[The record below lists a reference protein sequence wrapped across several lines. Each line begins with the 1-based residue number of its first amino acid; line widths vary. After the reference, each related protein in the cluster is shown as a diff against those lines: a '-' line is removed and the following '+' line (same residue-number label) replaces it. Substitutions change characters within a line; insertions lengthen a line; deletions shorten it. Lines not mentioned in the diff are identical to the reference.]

1 MADEKAPR
9 GRVRRTQLNIRLST
23 SEVEEL
29 RLRAAEKGMTMTDY
43 IVYCTLHGEAY
54 ERLAAREMVAGDRKD
69 IRELAAK
76 VDRIERLAG
85 EIERKDAC
93 DEETRGVLLDVADRL
108 RMFSFGCE
116 ADLGKA
122 MDALGEAYKSCTYSR
137 H

>member
-54 ERLAAREMVAGDRKD
+54 ERLAAREMVARDRKD
-69 IRELAAK
+69 IRELAGK

>member
-43 IVYCTLHGEAY
+43 IVYRTLHGEAY
-54 ERLAAREMVAGDRKD
+54 ERLAAREMVARDRKD

-122 MDALGEAYKSCTYSR
+122 MDALREAYKSCTYSR
-137 H
+137 N

>member
-54 ERLAAREMVAGDRKD
+54 ERLAAREMVARDRKD
-69 IRELAAK
+69 IRDLSAK
-76 VDRIERLAG
+76 VDRIARLAG
-85 EIERKDAC
+85 EIERKDTC

-108 RMFSFGCE
+108 RMFSYGCE
-116 ADLGKA
+116 VDLGKA
-122 MDALGEAYKSCTYSR
+122 MDSIGEAYKSCTYSR
-137 H
+137 N

>member
-1 MADEKAPR
+1 MVDEKAPQ

-43 IVYCTLHGEAY
+43 IVYCTLHSEAY
-54 ERLAAREMVAGDRKD
+54 ERLAAREMVARDRKD
-69 IRELAAK
+69 IRDLAAK
-76 VDRIERLAG
+76 VDRVARLAA

-93 DEETRGVLLDVADRL
+93 DEETRSVLLDVADRL

-116 ADLGKA
+116 SDLGKA
-122 MDALGEAYKSCTYSR
+122 MDAIGEAYKSCTYSR

>member
-54 ERLAAREMVAGDRKD
+54 ERLAAREMVARDRKD

-122 MDALGEAYKSCTYSR
+122 MDALREAYKSCTYSR
-137 H
+137 N

>member
-54 ERLAAREMVAGDRKD
+54 ERLAAREMVARDRKD

-137 H
+137 N

>member
-54 ERLAAREMVAGDRKD
+54 ERLAAREMVARDRKD

-93 DEETRGVLLDVADRL
+93 DEETRGVLLDVTDRL

-137 H
+137 N

>member
-1 MADEKAPR
+1 MVDEKAPQ

-29 RLRAAEKGMTMTDY
+29 RLRAAEKGMSMTDY

-54 ERLAAREMVAGDRKD
+54 ERLAAREMVARDRKD
-69 IRELAAK
+69 IRDLAAK
-76 VDRIERLAG
+76 VDRVARLAG
-85 EIERKDAC
+85 EIEKMDAC
-93 DEETRGVLLDVADRL
+93 DEDVRGVLLDVADRL
-108 RMFSFGCE
+108 RMFSYGCE

-122 MDALGEAYKSCTYSR
+122 MDAIGEAYKSCTYSR

>member
-1 MADEKAPR
+1 MVDEKAPQ

-29 RLRAAEKGMTMTDY
+29 RVRAAEKGMTMTDY

-54 ERLAAREMVAGDRKD
+54 ERLAAREMVARDRKD
-69 IRELAAK
+69 IRDLSAK
-76 VDRIERLAG
+76 VDRIARLAG
-85 EIERKDAC
+85 EIERKDTC

-122 MDALGEAYKSCTYSR
+122 MDAIGEAYKSCTYSR

>member
-1 MADEKAPR
+1 MVDEKAPQ

-43 IVYCTLHGEAY
+43 IVYCTLHSEAY
-54 ERLAAREMVAGDRKD
+54 ERLAAREMVARDRKD
-69 IRELAAK
+69 IRDLAAK
-76 VDRIERLAG
+76 VDRVARLAA

-108 RMFSFGCE
+108 RMFSYGCE

-122 MDALGEAYKSCTYSR
+122 MDAVGEAYKSCTYSR

>member
-1 MADEKAPR
+1 MRKPTKAR
-9 GRVRRTQLNIRLST
+9 DGRRDVKVNIRVSPA
-23 SEVEEL
+23 EKDEL

-54 ERLAAREMVAGDRKD
+54 ERLAAREMVSRDRKD

-76 VDRIERLAG
+76 VDRIVRLAG

-93 DEETRGVLLDVADRL
+93 DAEARDALLDVADRL

-122 MDALGEAYKSCTYSR
+122 MDAIGEAYKSCTYLR

>member
-9 GRVRRTQLNIRLST
+9 GRVRRTQLNIRLSA

-54 ERLAAREMVAGDRKD
+54 ERLAAREMVARDRKD

-137 H
+137 N